1 LPEPN
6 SAKNVSQDVFN
17 NKKEYTMPVFSPFNR
32 CLSAAQSLG
41 LAAAALLLSA
51 SAAVAQ
57 PQALLDNYTPVT
69 LEELA
74 NPPASDWLMWR
85 GTPNNWAHSPLDQ
98 INKDNVDSL
107 RLAWSWT
114 MEPGKQETT
123 PLVHDGIMFLPQACD
138 FIEAVDA
145 TDGTPLWE
153 YRRATVDHVAP
164 LSCANRNGTLYKDQ
178 LIIATRDAYI
188 VSLNATSGEVTW
200 EQKIGDWTVGQH
212 YSGGPQVFNGKVITG
227 MSGCYYIN
235 TSCWIT
241 AHDADTGDELWRTN
255 TVPKIGEPNGE
266 SWGDVPNEQ
275 RRGGSAW
282 MPASF
287 DPELNLIFIG
297 VAVPIPWGE
306 IQRGTRGGDV
316 LYTNST
322 LALDAE
328 TGEIQWYFQ
337 YIPAGNW
344 DQDHPFERLI
354 VETEVTPDADAVSW
368 MNPNIASSERRKVIT
383 GIPGKPGI
391 VWTLDAATGDF
402 LWATETNYQNIIVG
416 VDVEGR
422 KGITN
427 PEIDITEIG
436 QQKLVCPTTQGGI
449 NWNSVGYSPQTNS
462 LYTPTNNTCMN
473 FALRPVEP
481 TVGLHHAS
489 ARSSVDIGPE
499 DTGQVGQFASIDV
512 ATGETRWTYKQRA
525 GIGGSVLTTGGGL
538 VFVSDD
544 ARRFRAFDADNG
556 DILWEQVLNSTAG
569 GFPVSYSI
577 DGVQYIAIAAGEG
590 VNYRRHTPE
599 IRQRGGGNT
608 LYVFRLP

>member
-1 LPEPN
+1 
-6 SAKNVSQDVFN
+6 
-17 NKKEYTMPVFSPFNR
+17 MPVFSPFNR
-32 CLSAAQSLG
+32 CLSAAQS

-328 TGEIQWYFQ
+328 TGEIEWYFQ

-569 GFPVSYSI
+569 GFPVSYSV

>member
-1 LPEPN
+1 
-6 SAKNVSQDVFN
+6 
-17 NKKEYTMPVFSPFNR
+17 M
-32 CLSAAQSLG
+32 CLKTCLTIRRNTPCQSLA
-41 LAAAALLLSA
+41 LSTAAYLLLKAIAAAALLLSA

-322 LALDAE
+322 LALEAE
-328 TGEIQWYFQ
+328 TGEIEWYFQ

-512 ATGETRWTYKQRA
+512 ATGETLWTYNQRA

-569 GFPVSYSI
+569 GFPVSYSV

>member
-1 LPEPN
+1 
-6 SAKNVSQDVFN
+6 
-17 NKKEYTMPVFSPFNR
+17 MPVFSPFNR
-32 CLSAAQSLG
+32 CLSAAQS

-200 EQKIGDWTVGQH
+200 ERKIGDWTVGQH

-241 AHDADTGDELWRTN
+241 AHDADTGEELWRTN
-255 TVPKIGEPNGE
+255 TVPRIGEPNGE

-328 TGEIQWYFQ
+328 TGEIEWYFQ

-354 VETEVTPDADAVSW
+354 VETEVTPDVDAVSW

-402 LWATETNYQNIIVG
+402 LWATQTNYQNIIVG

-569 GFPVSYSI
+569 GFPVSYSV

>member
-1 LPEPN
+1 M
-6 SAKNVSQDVFN
+6 SQDAFN
-17 NKKEYTMPVFSPFNR
+17 NKKEYNMPVLNLFNR
-32 CLSAAQSLG
+32 CLFTVLSAA
-41 LAAAALLLSA
+41 AVALLLSA
-51 SAAVAQ
+51 SGVVAQ

-85 GTPNNWAHSPLDQ
+85 GTPNNWAHSTLDQ

-241 AHDADTGDELWRTN
+241 AHDADTGEELWRTN

-328 TGEIQWYFQ
+328 TGEIEWYFQ

-499 DTGQVGQFASIDV
+499 DTGQVGQFSSIDV
-512 ATGETRWTYKQRA
+512 ATGKTRWTYKQRA

-569 GFPVSYSI
+569 GFPVSYSV

>member
-1 LPEPN
+1 
-6 SAKNVSQDVFN
+6 
-17 NKKEYTMPVFSPFNR
+17 MPVFSPFNR
-32 CLSAAQSLG
+32 CLSAAQI
-41 LAAAALLLSA
+41 LAAAALVLSA
-51 SAAVAQ
+51 SAAAAQ

-241 AHDADTGDELWRTN
+241 AHDADTGEELWRTN

-569 GFPVSYSI
+569 GFPVSYSV

>member
-1 LPEPN
+1 
-6 SAKNVSQDVFN
+6 
-17 NKKEYTMPVFSPFNR
+17 MPFFSPFNR
-32 CLSAAQSLG
+32 CLSAARS
-41 LAAAALLLSA
+41 LAAAFLLLSA
-51 SAAVAQ
+51 FAAVAQ
-57 PQALLDNYTPVT
+57 PQALLNNYTPVT

-74 NPPASDWLMWR
+74 DPPSSDWLMWR
-85 GTPNNWAHSPLDQ
+85 GTPNNWGHSPLDQ

-164 LSCANRNGTLYKDQ
+164 LSCANRNGTLYNDQ

-241 AHDADTGDELWRTN
+241 AHDADTGEELWRTN

-328 TGEIQWYFQ
+328 TGEIEWYFQ

-512 ATGETRWTYKQRA
+512 ATGETLWTYNQRA

-569 GFPVSYSI
+569 GFPVSYSVE
-577 DGVQYIAIAAGEG
+577 GVQYIAIAAGEG

>member
-1 LPEPN
+1 
-6 SAKNVSQDVFN
+6 
-17 NKKEYTMPVFSPFNR
+17 MPVLSPFNR
-32 CLSAAQSLG
+32 ALH
-41 LAAAALLLSA
+41 LAGATLLLSTSVA
-51 SAAVAQ
+51 IAQ
-57 PQALLDNYTPVT
+57 PQALLDSYTPVT

-74 NPPASDWLMWR
+74 NPPAGDWLMWR
-85 GTPNNWAHSPLDQ
+85 GTPNHWAYSQLDQ

-153 YRRATVDHVAP
+153 YRRETVDHVAP

-178 LIIATRDAYI
+178 LIVATRDAFI

-200 EQKIGDWTVGQH
+200 EKKIGDWTVGQH

-241 AHDADTGDELWRTN
+241 AHDADTGEELWRTN
-255 TVPKIGEPNGE
+255 TVPKIGEPNWE

-287 DPELNLIFIG
+287 DPDLNLIFIG

-306 IQRGTRGGDV
+306 VQRGTRGGDV

-328 TGEIQWYFQ
+328 TGEISWYFQ
-337 YIPAGNW
+337 HIPGGNW

-368 MNPNIASSERRKVIT
+368 MNPNIDSSERRKVIT
-383 GIPGKPGI
+383 GVPGKPGI

-402 LWATETNYQNIIVG
+402 LWATETNFQNVIVG

-427 PEIDITEIG
+427 PEIHITEIG

-489 ARSSVDIGPE
+489 ARSRAEAGPE
-499 DTGQVGQFASIDV
+499 DTGQVGQFTSIDV
-512 ATGETRWTYKQRA
+512 ATGETRWTYRQRA

-569 GFPVSYSI
+569 GFPVSYSV

-599 IRQRGGGNT
+599 IRQRAAGNT

>member
-1 LPEPN
+1 M
-6 SAKNVSQDVFN
+6 SQDAFN
-17 NKKEYTMPVFSPFNR
+17 NKKEYNMPVLNPFNR
-32 CLSAAQSLG
+32 CLSTVLS
-41 LAAAALLLSA
+41 AAAVALLLSA
-51 SAAVAQ
+51 SGVVAQ

-85 GTPNNWAHSPLDQ
+85 GTPNNWAHSTLDQ

-241 AHDADTGDELWRTN
+241 AHDADTGEELWRTN

-328 TGEIQWYFQ
+328 TGEIEWYFQ

-473 FALRPVEP
+473 FTLRPVEP

-499 DTGQVGQFASIDV
+499 DTGQVGQFSSIDV
-512 ATGETRWTYKQRA
+512 ATGKTRWTYKQRA

-569 GFPVSYSI
+569 GFPVSYSV

>member
-1 LPEPN
+1 
-6 SAKNVSQDVFN
+6 VSQDAFN
-17 NKKEYTMPVFSPFNR
+17 NKKEYNMPVLNPFNR
-32 CLSAAQSLG
+32 CLSTVLS
-41 LAAAALLLSA
+41 AAAVALLLSA
-51 SAAVAQ
+51 SGVVAQ

-85 GTPNNWAHSPLDQ
+85 GTPNNWAHSTLDQ

-241 AHDADTGDELWRTN
+241 AHDADTGEELWRTN

-328 TGEIQWYFQ
+328 TGEIEWYFQ

-499 DTGQVGQFASIDV
+499 DTGQVGQFSSIDV
-512 ATGETRWTYKQRA
+512 ATGKTRWTYKQRA

-569 GFPVSYSI
+569 GFPVSYSV

>member
-1 LPEPN
+1 
-6 SAKNVSQDVFN
+6 
-17 NKKEYTMPVFSPFNR
+17 MPVFSPFNR

-241 AHDADTGDELWRTN
+241 AHDADTGNELWRTN

-569 GFPVSYSI
+569 GFPVSYSV

>member
-1 LPEPN
+1 
-6 SAKNVSQDVFN
+6 
-17 NKKEYTMPVFSPFNR
+17 MPFFSPFNR
-32 CLSAAQSLG
+32 CLSAAQSL
-41 LAAAALLLSA
+41 AAAFLLLSA
-51 SAAVAQ
+51 FAAVAQ
-57 PQALLDNYTPVT
+57 PQALLNNYTPVT

-74 NPPASDWLMWR
+74 DPPASDWLMWR
-85 GTPNNWAHSPLDQ
+85 GTPNNWGHSPLDQ

-241 AHDADTGDELWRTN
+241 AHDADTGEELWRTN

-322 LALDAE
+322 LALEAE
-328 TGEIQWYFQ
+328 TGEIEWYFQ

-512 ATGETRWTYKQRA
+512 ATGETLWTYNQRA

-556 DILWEQVLNSTAG
+556 AILWEQVLNSTAG
-569 GFPVSYSI
+569 GFPVSYSVE
-577 DGVQYIAIAAGEG
+577 GVQYIAIAAGEG